1 MTAVILTGGKSSR
14 MGSNKAFLKLKGK
27 TFIELQIELLRKMF
41 DEIVI
46 SANTQSE
53 EYEYLNLPIFKDIY
67 PDKGP
72 LAGIYTSLINSNSFY
87 TFMLACDMPFVDL
100 ELIKHLQGL
109 TQNYDVVIPKSK
121 KGLEPLHAFY
131 STNCIGPIKTEL
143 DANNLRIISFF
154 PHVNVKIVE
163 LDSLAVSNSFKD
175 SIKNLN
181 TREEYE
187 VAKDDE
193 GINTK

>member
-1 MTAVILTGGKSSR
+1 MTAVILAGGKSSR
-14 MGSNKAFLKLKGK
+14 MGSNKAFLKLKDK

-41 DEIVI
+41 DEIII

-53 EYEYLNLPIFKDIY
+53 YEYLNLPVFKDIY
-67 PDKGP
+67 PGKGP
-72 LAGIYTSLINSNSFY
+72 LAGIYTSLINSSSFY

-100 ELIKHLQGL
+100 ELIKHLQDL

-131 STNCIGPIKTEL
+131 SKNCIDSIKKEL

-163 LDSLAVSNSFKD
+163 LDSLTVSNSFKD

-187 VAKDDE
+187 VARNDE
-193 GINTK
+193 NNNKK